1 MFAFP
6 RSFFL
11 TRMCCYCACFFRRR
25 RDAGKIIWFITFLF
39 FFSLLLCSNN
49 SSSSATTIIINYKMI
64 KSTQSIRIASFFPFF
79 SLSDDCARAV
89 KPSFIYIYIYRMNMC
104 FLACIRNDWPQR
116 SFQYSRASRYFFFT
130 YTRVIVSWH
139 SKKNK
144 SMLFF

>member
-11 TRMCCYCACFFRRR
+11 SRLCYFAMPVFFVDGETRWEKYYMIHSFSFF
-25 RDAGKIIWFITFLF
+25 
-39 FFSLLLCSNN
+39 LLCSNN

-116 SFQYSRASRYFFFT
+116 SFQYSRASIFFFM
-130 YTRVIVSWH
+130 YTHVLLSVDIW
-139 SKKNK
+139 
-144 SMLFF
+144 